1 MLNGSISKKALTLK
15 QHATSKSSKEATS
28 NSNSTGITEIQK
40 QRVKDTPF
48 TIINRGKGWE
58 IVMGLT
64 VMHEKVFK
72 TKREAKRFI
81 KKKPWRLIETTIL
94 EYSRRVGEY
103 IEREE
108 KKRNERA

>member
-1 MLNGSISKKALTLK
+1 MLNGWISKEARTLK
-15 QHATSKSSKEATS
+15 QQTTSESIREATN
-28 NSNSTGITEIQK
+28 NSNSTGITEILK
-40 QRVKDTPF
+40 VRVKETPF

-64 VMHEKVFK
+64 VMHEKIFK

-81 KKKPWRLIETTIL
+81 RKKPWRLIETTIL

-103 IEREE
+103 IEREQN
-108 KKRNERA
+108 KNNKRA